1 MKSFAYFRALTL
13 ISLVSSVV
21 SIQAFAADTNTNAVA
36 AAARA
41 EAAQSEEMLRSY
53 LQLQEQ
59 LHATQLAIEQNQREA
74 REAAARSAEALDAR
88 LQILEHA
95 VNSQRI
101 QQLETMQSSN
111 RVMVIVAGSFA
122 VIGFVAMLV
131 MAYFQWRTVNG
142 LAQLSTVLPVS
153 RALGPGPALAAIGPG
168 DTPLMAAGP
177 AEQSSIRLTG
187 ALEQLEKRIF
197 ELEHTNSGGTDLSHS
212 EEASGAQS
220 NGNGQSPGPTGS
232 DSAEPPP
239 VTTRIEF
246 LLGKGQSMLNL
257 DKAQEAMECFDEA
270 LSLQSAHAEA
280 LVKKGMALER
290 LQRLDEAIQCYDR
303 AIAADG
309 AMTIAYLH
317 KGGLC
322 NRLERYTEA
331 LTCYEQALR
340 SQEKRIAS

>member
-1 MKSFAYFRALTL
+1 MKTFAYFTALTL
-13 ISLVSSVV
+13 ITVAFSGGG
-21 SIQAFAADTNTNAVA
+21 IRAFAADTNA
-36 AAARA
+36 AAAA
-41 EAAQSEEMLRSY
+41 AHTEAVQSDEMLRSY

-59 LHATQLAIEQNQREA
+59 LHATQQAIEQNQREA
-74 REAAARSAEALDAR
+74 REAATRSAEALDAR

-122 VIGFVAMLV
+122 VIGFVAMLL

-142 LAQLSTVLPVS
+142 LAQLSTTLPIS

-168 DTPLMAAGP
+168 DAPMMAGRAV
-177 AEQSSIRLTG
+177 EQSSLRLTG

-197 ELEHTNSGGTDLSHS
+197 ELEHTNPTAGKDLNHS
-212 EEASGAQS
+212 QETSGADS
-220 NGNGQSPGPTGS
+220 NGNGQSPGPTNS
-232 DSAEPPP
+232 DSAEPRE
-239 VTTRIEF
+239 TARIDF

-257 DKAQEAMECFDEA
+257 DRAQEALVCFDEA
-270 LSLQSAHAEA
+270 LALQPGHAEA

-309 AMTIAYLH
+309 SLTIAYLH

-322 NRLERYTEA
+322 NRLERFSEA

-340 SQEKRIAS
+340 SQEKRVAS

>member
-1 MKSFAYFRALTL
+1 LAFIGA
-13 ISLVSSVV
+13 IVSAGNTG
-21 SIQAFAADTNTNAVA
+21 AFAADTNA
-36 AAARA
+36 AAAAAHA

-74 REAAARSAEALDAR
+74 REAAAKSAEALDVR

-95 VNSQRI
+95 VNSQRT

-122 VIGFVAMLV
+122 AIGFVAMLV

-142 LAQLSTVLPVS
+142 LAQLSTALPLS
-153 RALGPGPALAAIGPG
+153 RALGPVAALAAIGPG
-168 DTPLMAAGP
+168 DAQMMRGGQ
-177 AEQSSIRLTG
+177 AEQSSLQLTG
-187 ALEQLEKRIF
+187 ALEQLEKRIY
-197 ELEHTNSGGTDLSHS
+197 ELEHTNVGVGKELGHSPENSGT
-212 EEASGAQS
+212 QS
-220 NGNGQSPGPTGS
+220 NGNGRGIGAIPS
-232 DSAEPPP
+232 DAAEPPG
-239 VTTRIEF
+239 VVRIDF

-257 DKAQEAMECFDEA
+257 DKPQEALICFDEA
-270 LSLQSAHAEA
+270 LGLQAEHPEA
-280 LVKKGMALER
+280 LVKRGMALER

-309 AMTIAYLH
+309 SMTIAYLH

-322 NRLERYTEA
+322 NRLERFSEA

-340 SQEKRIAS
+340 SQEKRSAA